1 MNWDIARKNF
11 YRQGMRAF
19 LNVLVTALSIIA
31 LIFMLSLLNGFQ
43 EQSTR
48 NLIKTDIGGGHY
60 RAPGFD
66 ILAPTKWEDHT
77 LKVPGKLL
85 QLPTTDKVEV
95 LVQQGQLYPNRRLY
109 PVQIRGISMDQT
121 LLSLPLDNL
130 KKFDQ
135 KIEDVIPAVVGV
147 KMARKAHLKKG
158 DMLTLKWRDKSGA
171 VDAMDILIVD
181 VGDMINPRIDD
192 GVVWLRLD
200 HLRLMTDR
208 DNEVSWV
215 AVRNYIGA
223 VDSFDFQPVEHL
235 MADLL
240 ALFNQDRRNSK
251 ILWSILMIL
260 VCTSVFNTQ
269 VLNIFKRQKE
279 IGTLMALGM
288 DSNRIVRIFTLEGAL
303 AAIWA
308 LLIAAILGIPFF
320 IWYQGVGFDV
330 THLSEATFP
339 VRETIYPDYQ
349 ALEISYSLAIV
360 FVLMVLAAWLPVRK
374 ITRLDPTLALRGR
387 AIT

>member
-19 LNVLVTALSIIA
+19 LNVLVTALSIIS

-43 EQSTR
+43 AQATR
-48 NLIKTDIGGGHY
+48 NLVATDVGGGHY

-66 ILAPTKWEDHT
+66 ILSPTEWEDHT
-77 LKVPGKLL
+77 LKPAESLL
-85 QLPTTDKVEV
+85 RLSDENKAEV
-95 LVQQGQLYPNRRLY
+95 LIQQGQLYPNRRLY
-109 PVQIRGISMDQT
+109 PVQVRGISMEQS

-130 KKFDQ
+130 KKYGEQ
-135 KIEDVIPAVVGV
+135 IEDVIPGVVGV

-158 DMLTLKWRDKSGA
+158 DTLTLKWRDRSGA
-171 VDAMDILIVD
+171 VDARDILIVD
-181 VGDMINPRIDD
+181 VGDMVNPRVDD

-200 HLRLMTDR
+200 HLRSMTDR
-208 DNEVSWV
+208 QGEVSWV
-215 AVRNYIGA
+215 AVRDYMG
-223 VDSFDFQPVEHL
+223 PVEGFEFQAVEEL

-240 ALFNQDRRNSK
+240 ALLKQDRMNSK
-251 ILWSILMIL
+251 ILWTILMIL

-269 VLNIFKRQKE
+269 ILNIFKRQKE

-288 DSNRIVRIFTLEGAL
+288 EPMRIVRIFTLEGAL

-308 LLIAAILGIPFF
+308 LIVAALLGVPFF
-320 IWYQGVGFDV
+320 IWFQSVGFDV
-330 THLSEATFP
+330 THLSEASFP
-339 VRETIYPDYQ
+339 IRETIYPDYQ
-349 ALEISYSLAIV
+349 PKEIFYSLVIV
-360 FVLMVLAAWLPVRK
+360 VFLVVMAAWIPVKK
-374 ITRLDPTLALRGR
+374 IIRLDPTLALRGR

>member
-43 EQSTR
+43 AQSTR
-48 NLIKTDIGGGHY
+48 NLVKTDIGGGHY

-66 ILAPTKWEDHT
+66 ILAPTEWEDHT

-85 QLPTTDKVEV
+85 QLSTTDKVEV

-308 LLIAAILGIPFF
+308 LLIAAVLGVPFF

-349 ALEISYSLAIV
+349 ALEIFYSLAIV

>member
-19 LNVLVTALSIIA
+19 LNVLVTALSIIS
-31 LIFMLSLLNGFQ
+31 LVFMLSLLNGFQ
-43 EQSTR
+43 AQATR
-48 NLIKTDIGGGHY
+48 NLVATDVGGGHY

-66 ILAPTKWEDHT
+66 ILSPTEWEDHT
-77 LKVPGKLL
+77 LKPTDPLL
-85 QLPTTDKVEV
+85 QLSDEDKAEV

-109 PVQIRGISMDQT
+109 PVQIRGVSMGQS

-130 KKFDQ
+130 KKYSEQ
-135 KIEDVIPAVVGV
+135 IEDVIPGVVGV

-158 DMLTLKWRDKSGA
+158 DILTLKWRDRSGA
-171 VDAMDILIVD
+171 VDARDILIVD
-181 VGDMINPRIDD
+181 VGDMVNPRVDD

-200 HLRLMTDR
+200 HLRSMTDR
-208 DNEVSWV
+208 QGEVSWV
-215 AVRNYIGA
+215 AVRDYMGPIDGFEFQT
-223 VDSFDFQPVEHL
+223 VDAL

-240 ALFNQDRRNSK
+240 ALLKQDRMNSK
-251 ILWSILMIL
+251 ILWTILMIL

-269 VLNIFKRQKE
+269 ILNIFKRQKE

-288 DSNRIVRIFTLEGAL
+288 EPMRIVRIFTLEGAL

-308 LLIAAILGIPFF
+308 LVIAALLGVPFF
-320 IWYQGVGFDV
+320 IWFQGVGFDV
-330 THLSEATFP
+330 THLSEASFP
-339 VRETIYPDYQ
+339 IRETIYPDYQ
-349 ALEISYSLAIV
+349 PKEIFYSLLIV
-360 FVLMVLAAWLPVRK
+360 VFLVVMAAWIPVRK
-374 ITRLDPTLALRGR
+374 IIRLDPALALRGR

>member
-43 EQSTR
+43 AQSTR
-48 NLIKTDIGGGHY
+48 NLVKTDIGGGHY

-66 ILAPTKWEDHT
+66 ILSPTEWEDHT

-349 ALEISYSLAIV
+349 ALEIFYSLAIV